1 MKGGSIVKQFK
12 AFLADL
18 LISISKSE
26 KSNFNAYTKQ
36 VLVFT

>member
-18 LISISKSE
+18 LILIRKSE
-26 KSNFNAYTKQ
+26 TSSQT
-36 VLVFT
+36 